1 MFRNFITVFV
11 KSTCVLLSVEA
22 YCQRR
27 VLVFLTETAVFLT
40 GGMVEMVT
48 V

>member
-1 MFRNFITVFV
+1 MFYNFITVFV
-11 KSTCVLLSVEA
+11 KSTCVLLSVDA
-22 YCQRR
+22 YCHRR
-27 VLVFLTETAVFLT
+27 VLVFLTDTALFLT